1 MSYTLLNLWRQAT
14 FRQRAFVVAAIFI
27 LALLLSGSFDACRA
41 HRRDAAFDKREAERT
56 ERINKL
62 EAEADG
68 LRIEKAQ
75 LEARAAELQLRVSAL
90 DSIIEGA
97 GERVKANDAKLEK
110 LFADFEAEKSRLD
123 SLSDDDVR
131 AELARRL
138 RAAGFKV
145 E

>member
-14 FRQRAFVVAAIFI
+14 LRQRTYVIVAFFV

-75 LEARAAELQLRVSAL
+75 FEARAAELQLRVTAL

-97 GERVKANDAKLEK
+97 NKKVKATDAKLEK
-110 LFADFEAEKSRLD
+110 LFEDFERDKHAIDNLDAESVSNEL
-123 SLSDDDVR
+123 R
-131 AELARRL
+131 ARL
-138 RAAGFKV
+138 RRAGFKV